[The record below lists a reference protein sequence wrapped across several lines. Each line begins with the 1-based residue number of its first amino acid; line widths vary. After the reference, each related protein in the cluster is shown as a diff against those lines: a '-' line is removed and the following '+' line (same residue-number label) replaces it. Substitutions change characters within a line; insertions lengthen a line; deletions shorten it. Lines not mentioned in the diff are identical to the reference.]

1 MVSVL
6 NDICPGTFEGLQLM
20 HDPATEMD
28 ACNYI
33 HEVCQSLPRLPMEYC
48 LDDQLNNIVK
58 SKSIAKAKQKHYF
71 QQASI
76 AQHTMTINEHSGGIH
91 EDENSLWL
99 NIAVEKAD
107 CPNGIGYL

>member
-6 NDICPGTFEGLQLM
+6 NDICPGIFEELQLM

-33 HEVCQSLPRLPMEYC
+33 HEVCQSLPKLPMEYC
-48 LDDQLNNIVK
+48 LDDELKNIVK
-58 SKSIAKAKQKHYF
+58 SKSIAKSKQKHYF

-76 AQHTMTINEHSGGIH
+76 AQHTMATNEHFEGHS
-91 EDENSLWL
+91 
-99 NIAVEKAD
+99 
-107 CPNGIGYL
+107 